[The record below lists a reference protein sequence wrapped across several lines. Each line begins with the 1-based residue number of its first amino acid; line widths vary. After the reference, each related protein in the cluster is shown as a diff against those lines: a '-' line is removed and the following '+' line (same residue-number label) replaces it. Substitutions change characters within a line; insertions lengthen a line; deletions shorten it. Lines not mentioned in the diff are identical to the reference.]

1 MNSELE
7 IQLRRLRH
15 NLAIGGRFYILFGSW
30 DVIKITL
37 LITMGDIG
45 RESIAEVEVEGEDDL
60 LLLYVCIAVAL
71 VFVSAFIM
79 LLHLMVGRNAIRFSR
94 GQKNRIRFYV
104 FTFLAAMISFFA
116 LSTYPLDMMA
126 GVYHIDEVLLA
137 SLIVD
142 LSVAYLVV
150 NLIYSAVRMEMIT
163 RQLEGRQ
170 PGSGQEAA

>member
-7 IQLRRLRH
+7 IQLRRFRH
-15 NLAIGGRFYILFGSW
+15 NLAIGGRFYIIFGIW

-37 LITMGDIG
+37 LITMGDVG
-45 RESIAEVEVEGEDDL
+45 KEAIAEVEVEGEGDL

-71 VFVSAFIM
+71 VFVSAFI
-79 LLHLMVGRNAIRFSR
+79 LFLHLMVGRNAIRFGR
-94 GQKNRIRFYV
+94 GQKNRIRFFV
-104 FTFLAAMISFFA
+104 FTILAAMISFFA

-126 GVYHIDEVLLA
+126 GFYNIDEVLLA
-137 SLIVD
+137 SLLVD

-163 RQLEGRQ
+163 RQLKVRQ